1 MEFGKVEKTGVGL
14 SAFAVAD
21 RLKWEYVDE
30 RDLASSRMANVE
42 RKREIEKH
50 KTNGE
55 REEFIQESE
64 R

>member
-1 MEFGKVEKTGVGL
+1 M
-14 SAFAVAD
+14 AD